1 MNNQQ
6 AIYLLHPD
14 TTREALQE
22 KSHEE
27 SIKLI
32 ENACVL
38 ACEALENYNPWIP
51 ATTPPE
57 SGERVCVY
65 YETGGL
71 YWTDF
76 AIYYTKQDV
85 YWEDVETDGFYRYDS
100 EYGYFEVKNVLCWMK
115 IPMPSQK
122 VVNNMLNK
130 GDLQ

>member
-14 TTREALQE
+14 TTSEALRE

-51 ATTPPE
+51 ATTPPK
-57 SGERVCVY
+57 SGECIYVY
-65 YETGGL
+65 YKSGSF
-71 YWTDF
+71 WTDL
-76 AIYYTKQDV
+76 ATYYKKDDISWVDV
-85 YWEDVETDGFYRYDS
+85 DEDGFYKYDS
-100 EYGYFEVKNVLCWMK
+100 EYGYMKIENVLCWMK

-122 VVNNMLNK
+122 VVNNMLDK
-130 GDLQ
+130 GELQ